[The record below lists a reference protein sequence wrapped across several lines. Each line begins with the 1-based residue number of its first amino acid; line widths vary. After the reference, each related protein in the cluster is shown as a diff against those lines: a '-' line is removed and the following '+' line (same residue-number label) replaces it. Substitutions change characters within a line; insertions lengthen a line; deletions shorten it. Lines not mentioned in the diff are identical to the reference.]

1 MCVNRNR
8 QTDQIHTMKFT
19 KLSQWRTL
27 LRETWPYAVSVS
39 PSSDFSH
46 MVEWLK
52 LHVGTPYDAWV
63 NDNLEYLFKCEH
75 DAIKF
80 SLTWS

>member
-1 MCVNRNR
+1 
-8 QTDQIHTMKFT
+8 
-19 KLSQWRTL
+19 
-27 LRETWPYAVSVS
+27 
-39 PSSDFSH
+39 